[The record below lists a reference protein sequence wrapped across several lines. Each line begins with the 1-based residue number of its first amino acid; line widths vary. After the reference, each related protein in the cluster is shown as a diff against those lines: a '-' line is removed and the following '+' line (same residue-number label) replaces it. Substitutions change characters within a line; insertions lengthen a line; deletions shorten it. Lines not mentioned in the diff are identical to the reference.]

1 MKKSFKELGD
11 DWKFFNDKFVKFEI
25 SDIKEISQ
33 QLSNREIPV
42 LPKLI
47 AFCHIQYCIYLNN
60 DNDYKKLMNFYGMN
74 YDLMRRWKSKSETE
88 IKSKVWPF
96 IDKYEVKFKKYKDNI
111 PELYFNLLPA
121 FFSIISF
128 LFVEN
133 DERDSL
139 NMNKKSLLKNESQ
152 SDADVLL
159 DELESMY
166 AKRDSIT
173 EWRNCYE
180 RLEKRLKDRKNN
192 LKRMRNLAL
201 SEMRKANK

>member
-1 MKKSFKELGD
+1 
-11 DWKFFNDKFVKFEI
+11 
-25 SDIKEISQ
+25 
-33 QLSNREIPV
+33 
-42 LPKLI
+42 
-47 AFCHIQYCIYLNN
+47 
-60 DNDYKKLMNFYGMN
+60 
-74 YDLMRRWKSKSETE
+74 
-88 IKSKVWPF
+88 
-96 IDKYEVKFKKYKDNI
+96 
-111 PELYFNLLPA
+111 
-121 FFSIISF
+121 
-128 LFVEN
+128 
-133 DERDSL
+133 
-139 NMNKKSLLKNESQ
+139 MNKKSLLKNESQ